1 MIKIVDLM
9 LESMADVDMREDR
22 GIGYILQRETTG
34 KNKHIESYQ
43 ISHESLYIMYKDW
56 RDFMDGLW
64 VISHPT
70 VGLGGLK
77 QRIFM

>member
-43 ISHESLYIMYKDW
+43 ISHESLYIMYKD
-56 RDFMDGLW
+56 
-64 VISHPT
+64 
-70 VGLGGLK
+70 
-77 QRIFM
+77 